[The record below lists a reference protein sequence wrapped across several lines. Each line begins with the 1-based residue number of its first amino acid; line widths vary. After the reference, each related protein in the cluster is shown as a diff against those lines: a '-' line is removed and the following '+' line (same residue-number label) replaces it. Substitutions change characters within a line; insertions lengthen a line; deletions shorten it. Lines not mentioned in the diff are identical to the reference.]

1 MSNNA
6 KYYTVDSARSLAPYS
21 QISLG
26 IYTPDTP
33 VKTDFLNQI
42 HPEGLSKHGYNYLYN
57 PEVVMN
63 SLTGASNSLLV
74 GLIFELVRRSYFP
87 EKPSR
92 YQSLFACEHFSDAK
106 RFRALLSKEK
116 GKQEIESASIYEV
129 ITESAV
135 HRGDMNLLG
144 TNCSVLELYQRAHL
158 YWSSEESPHKL
169 ADEPLWE
176 ILIPLPTLVGQRVSE

>member
-1 MSNNA
+1 MSNNT

-26 IYTPDTP
+26 SYTPDTP
-33 VKTDFLNQI
+33 LKANFLNQI

-74 GLIFELVRRSYFP
+74 GLIFELVRRSSFP

-92 YQSLFACEHFSDAK
+92 YQSLFACEHVSDAQ
-106 RFRALLSKEK
+106 RFRDLLAKEK
-116 GKQEIESASIYEV
+116 SERKIESASIYEV
-129 ITESAV
+129 ITESTV

-144 TNCSVLELYQRAHL
+144 TDCSVLELYQRAHL
-158 YWSSEESPHKL
+158 YWSSEKSPYKL
-169 ADEPLWE
+169 AEEPLWE